1 MNLFLKILLLAIA
14 LALSL
19 ISNPAFALSFSQTF
33 PVSGTGFA
41 VSDEIIYPGND
52 TTCSAESVDSLPEST
67 ALELRVATKPAPWC
81 KIRVCVPT
89 GLLDSAKPDGT
100 RLPFLISESVNDR
113 VTASSPIEVSPF
125 TPCNDFDR
133 ELEFLLSPIGSPVE
147 IKIVGTQWLGAPVPE
162 FSFGIIFLLAFSMSA
177 IIILHRKNILR
188 FPS

>member
-1 MNLFLKILLLAIA
+1 MKLFLKILLLAIA

-19 ISNPAFALSFSQTF
+19 ISNPAFALSVNQTF
-33 PVSGTGFA
+33 PVFGTGFA
-41 VSDEIIYPGND
+41 VSDEIIYPGNNF
-52 TTCSAESVDSLPEST
+52 TCSAESVDSFPEST
-67 ALELRVATKPAPWC
+67 ALKLRVATKPAPWC
-81 KIRVCVPT
+81 KIRVCIPT

-162 FSFGIIFLLAFSMSA
+162 FPYVIPILLVSLVSLLAFYRIRSG
-177 IIILHRKNILR
+177 K
-188 FPS
+188 